1 MYNKNSNQMK
11 KVFLSLIICLLPISL
26 FAEKIVVDGIFY
38 NIYSG
43 SFDAEVTETP
53 NKYSG
58 DIIIP
63 ETFSYK
69 GNRYKVTSIGENAFR
84 LCNDLSSVVIPNSV
98 IQIEKWA
105 FCDSEN
111 LKIVSFSTNLT
122 SSTLPLNL
130 LRVVFS
136 DPSSINIVVGV
147 PLIVEPI
154 IVAPI
159 PFLYV

>member
-105 FCDSEN
+105 FCDS
-111 LKIVSFSTNLT
+111 VSK
-122 SSTLPLNL
+122 
-130 LRVVFS
+130 RV
-136 DPSSINIVVGV
+136 
-147 PLIVEPI
+147 
-154 IVAPI
+154 
-159 PFLYV
+159 